1 MLIIHGGYFYNP
13 AQSAAINSVLPIYVL
28 SLITPQGESYNKFR
42 TPFGTESLLCFQLN
56 LVGSPITSARIT
68 GRFLF
73 TGTPLKKLKYGKP
86 RSGEST
92 WT

>member
-28 SLITPQGESYNKFR
+28 SAQGEFYNKFR

-73 TGTPLKKLKYGKP
+73 TGTHLKKLKYGKP